1 MNRDTER
8 YRSLTRR
15 ALALG
20 GVKLGLFGAL
30 AGRMYYLQVTE
41 AERYRMLAEDN
52 RINMQ
57 LLAPSRGQI
66 VDRFGVPLAVND
78 QNFRVVLVAEQAGD
92 VEATL
97 ARLGEIVPLT
107 EEVGRR
113 VLRDVSRR
121 RAFVPVT
128 VIDNLS
134 WEQVA
139 RIEVNS
145 PELPG
150 LSIEVGDLLHYP
162 HEGATAHILGYVGA
176 VNESELTGDPVLT
189 LPGFRIGKTGMERQH
204 DSDLR
209 GGAGTS
215 QVEVNALGR
224 VIRELSR
231 DEGTPGA
238 NVQLTIDIGLQAYV
252 QERLISEH
260 SAAAVIM
267 DIETGEILA
276 LASTPTFDPNLF
288 TTGISRD
295 NWRRLTGNPYRPLTD
310 KAINGQYAPGSTF
323 KMLVALAALEEGVV
337 GANHRVYCPGHM
349 TLGNHRFHCWR
360 RGGHGW
366 VAMVDA
372 IAQSCDVYFYDL
384 SRRLG
389 VDKIAEMANRFG
401 IGQRTGIDLPGESPG
416 LMPTRAWKQAT
427 IGTPWQPGETLVV
440 SIGQGYVLATPLQL
454 CVMAARLVNGGR
466 AVEPH
471 LTLDVRRHGEGLD
484 DDGNAASRPH
494 PTPPSMGLSP
504 HALGVAVEGMVQVT
518 SGPRGTARGSRIR
531 EEGLEMG
538 GKTGTSQVRR
548 ITVAERMTGI
558 IPNER
563 RPWRDRDHA
572 LFVGFAPIHAP
583 RYACAVVVEHGGGG
597 SRIAAPIARD
607 IMLECQR
614 RNPARELPGSDVAAA
629 TRTSERG

>member
-15 ALALG
+15 ALVLG

-41 AERYRMLAEDN
+41 AERYHMLAEDN

-92 VEATL
+92 VDATL
-97 ARLGEIVPLT
+97 MRLGEIVPLG
-107 EEVGRR
+107 EDVERR

-139 RIEVNS
+139 RIEVNT

-150 LSIEVGDLLHYP
+150 LSIEVGDLRQYP
-162 HEGATAHILGYVGA
+162 YAGATAHVLGYVGA

-189 LPGFRIGKTGMERQH
+189 LPGFRIGKTGVERQH
-204 DSDLR
+204 DEDLR
-209 GGAGTS
+209 GEAGTS

-238 NVQLTIDIGLQAYV
+238 DVQLTIDIGLQAFA
-252 QERLISEH
+252 QERLASEH
-260 SAAAVIM
+260 SASAVVM
-267 DIETGEILA
+267 DTETGEIFA

-288 TTGISRD
+288 TTGISSE
-295 NWRRLTGNPYRPLTD
+295 NWRRLTSDPYRPLTD

-337 GANHRVYCPGHM
+337 GPNYQVYCPGHM

-366 VAMVDA
+366 MSMVDA
-372 IAQSCDVYFYDL
+372 LAQSCDVYFYDV

-389 VDKIAEMANRFG
+389 VDKIAEMARRFG
-401 IGQRTGIDLPGESPG
+401 IGQRTGIDLAGESPG
-416 LMPTRAWKQAT
+416 LMPTRAWKQANL
-427 IGTPWQPGETLVV
+427 GTPWQPGETLVV

-454 CVMAARLVNGGR
+454 CVMAARLANGGR

-471 LTLDVRRHGEGLD
+471 LTMRVRRHGEEPQGE
-484 DDGNAASRPH
+484 AAA
-494 PTPPSMGLSP
+494 PPGPAPMGISA
-504 HALGVAVEGMVQVT
+504 HALSVVSEGMVQVT
-518 SGPRGTARGSRIR
+518 NGVRGTARWAQIP
-531 EEGLEMG
+531 EEGFEMA

-548 ITVAERMTGI
+548 ITIAERLTGI
-558 IPNER
+558 IPNDQ

-572 LFVGFAPIHAP
+572 LFVAFAPIHAP
-583 RYACAVVVEHGGGG
+583 RYACSVVVEHGGGG
-597 SRIAAPIARD
+597 SRVAAPIARD
-607 IMLECQR
+607 ILLECQR
-614 RNPARELPGSDVAAA
+614 RNPARALPGSDLAAA
-629 TRTSERG
+629 GEPSGRG

>member
-15 ALALG
+15 ALVLG
-20 GVKLGLFGAL
+20 GVKLGLFGTL

-52 RINMQ
+52 RINMK
-57 LLAPSRGQI
+57 LLAPTRGQI

-92 VEATL
+92 VQATL
-97 ARLGEIVPLT
+97 ARLRDIVPLDADA
-107 EEVGRR
+107 ERR
-113 VLRDVSRR
+113 VLRDVGRR

-128 VIDNLS
+128 VIDNLT

-139 RIEVNS
+139 RLEVNA

-150 LSIEVGDLLHYP
+150 LSIEVGDLRHYP
-162 HEGATAHILGYVGA
+162 FQGATAHVLGYVGA

-189 LPGFRIGKTGMERQH
+189 LPGFRIGKTGIERQY
-204 DSDLR
+204 DEELR
-209 GGAGTS
+209 GHAGTS

-238 NVQLTIDIGLQAYV
+238 NVQLTIDIGLQAFV
-252 QERLISEH
+252 QERLSGEH
-260 SAAAVIM
+260 SASAVIM
-267 DIETGEILA
+267 DSETGEVFA

-288 TTGISRD
+288 TTGISSAD
-295 NWRRLTGNPYRPLTD
+295 WQRLTGDPYRPLTD

-337 GANHRVYCPGHM
+337 GPGHQAYCPGFM

-366 VAMVDA
+366 MAMVDA
-372 IAQSCDVYFYDL
+372 LAQSCDVYFYDI
-384 SRRLG
+384 SRRIG

-401 IGQRTGIDLPGESPG
+401 LGRRTGIDLPGESPG
-416 LMPTRAWKQAT
+416 LMPTRAWKQANL
-427 IGTPWQPGETLVV
+427 GTPWQPGETLVV

-454 CVMAARLVNGGR
+454 AVMAARIANGGK
-466 AVEPH
+466 AVRPR
-471 LTLDVRRHGEGLD
+471 LTVRVRRHGEADPGEPELE
-484 DDGNAASRPH
+484 A
-494 PTPPSMGLSP
+494 PPEPMGLSA
-504 HALGVAVEGMVQVT
+504 HALNVVAEGMVQVT
-518 SGPRGTARGSRIR
+518 TNVRGTARWAQIQ
-531 EEGLEMG
+531 EEGFEMA

-548 ITVAERMTGI
+548 ITAAERMYGI
-558 IPNER
+558 IPNDQ
-563 RPWRDRDHA
+563 RPWNDRDHA
-572 LFVGFAPIHAP
+572 LFVSYAPIHAP

-597 SRIAAPIARD
+597 SRVAAPIARD
-607 IMLECQR
+607 ILLECQR
-614 RNPARELPGSDVAAA
+614 RNPARALPQADLAAA
-629 TRTSERG
+629 EEPGGQG